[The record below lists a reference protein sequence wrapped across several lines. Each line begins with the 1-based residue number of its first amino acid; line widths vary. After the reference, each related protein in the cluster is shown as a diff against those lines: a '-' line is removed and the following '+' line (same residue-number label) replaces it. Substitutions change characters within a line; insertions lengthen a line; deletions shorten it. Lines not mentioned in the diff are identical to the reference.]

1 MDYVTANP
9 SKMDSLLQLHSDL
22 IVKSIF
28 DTMRRYPCLANQ
40 TVRVYIERNTSHA
53 HAAFIAKSLE
63 AQFQETNI
71 HLIVEKE
78 FSKDGREKVGIWT
91 KNKSNLIH
99 VSQLLLDMKLVSIA
113 ENVVSIFASKAA
125 GTEDGDK
132 ILLRDG
138 TQRTTNDI
146 KDTLRLQLADFR
158 RVVQVNGKQNLTGK
172 MKNSNDDLAMAF
184 ILWLA
189 WSCYLKTNTLS
200 MT

>member
-1 MDYVTANP
+1 MDYVTADP

-22 IVKSIF
+22 IVQSIF
-28 DTMRRYPCLANQ
+28 DTIRRYPCLANQ

-63 AQFQETNI
+63 AQFHNTNI

-99 VSQLLLDMKLVSIA
+99 VSQLLLDMNLVSVA
-113 ENVVSIFASKAA
+113 ENVVSIFASIE
-125 GTEDGDK
+125 GTDDGNK
-132 ILLRDG
+132 MPLRDS

-146 KDTLRLQLADFR
+146 KDILRLQLADFR

-172 MKNSNDDLAMAF
+172 MKNNNDDLAMAF

-189 WSCYLKTNTLS
+189 WSCYLSTNTLS